1 MKTFARKFL
10 FLAAASAALS
20 GLAHA
25 QISTSSTTQYFGNST
40 IQINGSATVGEVFTS
55 INAIS
60 SFTYNF
66 FSAGSASASLSA
78 QFAVYNGSGDP
89 NQLSNWT
96 TLVNFNS
103 INIPGF
109 TSPNAGG
116 WSTLTNGN
124 GSYNTYA
131 QTFNF
136 GGFYETDSSLSYALL
151 LTNNSASTAGVSLG
165 WNFDNTNTLFGNG
178 SASVGFGPN
187 ADYTF
192 SNIVYVK
199 AGDVVPTPEAGTM
212 ASIAGAALVA
222 GLVGFRLRQRRQLAL
237 APVAAA

>member
-20 GLAHA
+20 GSALA
-25 QISTSSTTQYFGNST
+25 QVSTFSTTQFYTNNTSN
-40 IQINGSATVGEVFTS
+40 IAGSATVGEVFTS

-66 FSAGSASASLSA
+66 FTSANNVSSSLSA
-78 QFAVYNGSGDP
+78 QWAVYNGAGSMDS
-89 NQLSNWT
+89 LSNWT
-96 TLVNFNS
+96 TLVNFGT

-109 TSPNAGG
+109 TTAGQDG
-116 WSTLTNGN
+116 WSQL
-124 GSYNTYA
+124 GSYNTFE
-131 QTFNF
+131 QNFNF
-136 GGFYETDSSLSYALL
+136 GGFYPTDSSLTYALL
-151 LTNNSASTAGVSLG
+151 LTNNSASSAGVSLG
-165 WNFDNTNTLFGNG
+165 YSGDTFSNG
-178 SASVGFGPN
+178 SAAVGFSLPGLGSY

-212 ASIAGAALVA
+212 ASIAGAALIA